1 MKYAIIALTLAFIA
15 STVYALS
22 IETDPEKIIEKQ
34 NREEV
39 LKCMENVHSS
49 T

>member
-1 MKYAIIALTLAFIA
+1 MKYAIIALSLALLA

-34 NREEV
+34 NREAILEC
-39 LKCMENVHSS
+39 LENVQSS

>member
-1 MKYAIIALTLAFIA
+1 MKYAIIALSLAFIA

-22 IETDPEKIIEKQ
+22 IETDPEKIIEKK
-34 NREEV
+34 NREAILEC
-39 LKCMENVHSS
+39 LENVHSS